1 MRRFTLIA
9 ATAIVFAMLPLG
21 AVAAP
26 PGGSG
31 SAPGTNAKPHTHWFA
46 GSVSAVGSSSL
57 TVNVLWTGTHD
68 DQLKGQ
74 TVTLAVDANTEIV
87 SGKDK
92 TPIQLSDVKSGD
104 LVGLLATATDK
115 TLSSLTATRIHVRC
129 NCHWIGGT
137 IGAVGSSSITVHVAR
152 TGPYD
157 TVLNGKDVT
166 LQVNSSTT
174 YIKGKDK
181 TPITLSDLK
190 VGDGV
195 GIVFGASGFFKDPSF
210 DPETATF
217 TAKRVHVWNKRQV
230 PPPASDAAA
239 AAGTTP

>member
-1 MRRFTLIA
+1 MRKFILIA
-9 ATAIVFAMLPLG
+9 AAAIVFAMLPLG

-26 PGGSG
+26 PGGG
-31 SAPGTNAKPHTHWFA
+31 SAAPGKDPKPRTHWLA

-74 TVTLAVDANTEIV
+74 TVTIAVDASTEIV

-92 TPIQLSDVKSGD
+92 TPIQLSDIKSGD
-104 LVGLLATATDK
+104 LVGLLASSPDK
-115 TLSSLTATRIHVRC
+115 TLSSLTAKRIHVYC
-129 NCHWIGGT
+129 NCHWIGGK
-137 IGAVGSSSITVHVAR
+137 ISAVGSSSVSVQVER

-157 TVLNGKDVT
+157 TVLKDKNVT
-166 LQVNSSTT
+166 VQVNGSTI

-195 GIVFGASGFFKDPSF
+195 GVIFAASGFFKDPSF
-210 DPETATF
+210 NPETATF
-217 TAKRVHVWNKRQV
+217 TAKQVHVWQKRQV
-230 PPPASDAAA
+230 PPPASDSSASAS
-239 AAGTTP
+239 TKP

>member
-1 MRRFTLIA
+1 MRKFTLIA
-9 ATAIVFAMLPLG
+9 AAAFVFALLPLG

-26 PGGSG
+26 PGGG
-31 SAPGTNAKPHTHWFA
+31 SAPGDNAKPHAIWLA

-57 TVNVLWTGTHD
+57 TVDVLVTGTHD

-74 TVTLAVDANTEIV
+74 TVTLAVDASTEIV

-92 TPIQLSDVKSGD
+92 APAQLSDLKSGD
-104 LVGLLATATDK
+104 LVGLRATTTDK
-115 TLSSLTATRIHVRC
+115 TLSALTATKIHVFC

-137 IGAVGSSSITVHVAR
+137 ISAVGSSSVTVQVAR

-157 TVLNGKDVT
+157 TVLNGKAVT
-166 LQVNSSTT
+166 VQVNGSTT
-174 YIKGKDK
+174 YLKGKDK
-181 TPITLSDLK
+181 TPITLADLK

-195 GIVFGASGFFKDPSF
+195 GIIFAASGFFRDPSF

-230 PPPASDAAA
+230 PPPASDSNA
-239 AAGTTP
+239 AAGVTP